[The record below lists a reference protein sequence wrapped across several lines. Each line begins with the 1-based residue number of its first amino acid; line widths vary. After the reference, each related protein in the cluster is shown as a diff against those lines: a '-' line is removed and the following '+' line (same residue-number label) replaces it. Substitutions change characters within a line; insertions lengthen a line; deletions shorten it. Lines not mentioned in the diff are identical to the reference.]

1 MVACSI
7 WTAHDIARRLNS
19 TTVVGRI
26 PRMCYIVTMA
36 EPTIILF
43 HEAVKA
49 VIRREFELAKVR
61 FGNDWQLLCIEENWG
76 DTLDDRH
83 TLKLL
88 RSLNRNGSCYSRMFC
103 RRD

>member
-1 MVACSI
+1 MI
-7 WTAHDIARRLNS
+7 
-19 TTVVGRI
+19 VGHIRA
-26 PRMCYIVTMA
+26 MCYVVAMA
-36 EPTIILF
+36 EAMIVPF

-49 VIRREFELAKVR
+49 AIWREFELAKAR

-83 TLKLL
+83 TLRML

>member
-1 MVACSI
+1 MIIGPIHA
-7 WTAHDIARRLNS
+7 
-19 TTVVGRI
+19 
-26 PRMCYIVTMA
+26 MCYNLAMA
-36 EPTIILF
+36 EATIIPF
-43 HEAVKA
+43 HEAVKGA
-49 VIRREFELAKVR
+49 IRREFEVAKAR

-83 TLKLL
+83 TLRML